1 MMENE
6 ESKGLAQLGEL
17 SINSVTVIADKFEP
31 DEPEPEISE
40 EV

>member
-1 MMENE
+1 MENE
-6 ESKGLAQLGEL
+6 QDKSWSQLGEL
-17 SINSVTVIADKFEP
+17 TINSVTVIADKFEP